1 MPQSVSRVV
10 FKEIVRGDLRKFKAE
25 SNDSETGGGAR
36 DLRFS
41 PYDKFAAVFGE
52 MFPERVRE
60 SRRRAGIN
68 TEIEVL
74 KGALTWD
81 DPTTNSPR
89 SKPIYF
95 EPPTDVRPGEGRIPR
110 VHEYPPFQV
119 TVAENEGRVLLLFI
133 QRGDG
138 SVWSAFA
145 TENSL
150 RSGQGWDPTVSR
162 GLLACLDAPRHRNH
176 TAQGYLNLRDGSRY
190 CND

>member
-1 MPQSVSRVV
+1 MPQSVIRVV
-10 FKEIVRGDLRKFKAE
+10 FKEIVSGDLRKFRAE

-41 PYDKFAAVFGE
+41 PYGEFAGVFGE
-52 MFPERVRE
+52 MFSDRVKE
-60 SRRRAGIN
+60 NRRRGGIN

-74 KGALTWD
+74 KGDLTWD
-81 DPTTNSPR
+81 DPATNSQR

-119 TVAENEGRVLLLFI
+119 PVADNEGRVLLLFI

-150 RSGQGWDPTVSR
+150 RSGQGWDPAVSR
-162 GLLACLDAPRHRNH
+162 GLLACLDAPRPRNQ
-176 TAQGYLNLRDGSRY
+176 TAQGYLNLRAGTRY
-190 CND
+190 CNA